1 MIDILKSN
9 VPVFIV
15 IIPLFLACIL
25 PTFAGRLKL
34 VEGAV
39 ISVEILWLLVAGYMA
54 SIVLLQKG
62 TPIIYNM
69 GGWEAPWGIELKVD
83 SLAAFFTIVV
93 TAISLPIALFSKGN
107 LVEEVGNSQRV
118 TRFYVLLLL
127 LAGSMVGMALTNDLF
142 NVYVLVEVATLS
154 CCGLVSARKDPRAA
168 DAAFKYLMLA
178 TLGSTFVLGGIG
190 FIYIITGHL
199 NMGFAHEELLKVWQ
213 NSPHVVWMAMNF
225 ITIGFGVKSAFFPL
239 HIWLPDAHSNAP
251 TPASAILSGL
261 AVKGYII
268 CFLKLM
274 YNVFGPNLMV
284 HFNINRILVLAGMV
298 AIIIGSLFAIIQ
310 DELKRRLAYS
320 TVAQVGYIF
329 LGLGLMNETALK
341 GTLFYLASHAV
352 IKSSLFLAAG
362 AIISATGKKNIS
374 ELAGVGRKMPITMGV
389 FTIGSLGL
397 IGIPMF
403 SGFVGKWYLL
413 LGSLESGNIIAAIV
427 IILGSVLC
435 AAYLLPIIRIAYFEP
450 ALDLELHDPALP
462 QRIGL
467 IMLAVAVVILGVLPG
482 PMLEL
487 AGRAAAELLMIQ

>member
-213 NSPHVVWMAMNF
+213 NSPHVVWMAMSF

-284 HFNINRILVLAGMV
+284 HFNMNRILVLAGMI
-298 AIIIGSLFAIIQ
+298 AIVIASLFAIIQ

-362 AIISATGKKNIS
+362 AIIASTGKKNIS
-374 ELAGVGRKMPITMGV
+374 ELAGIGRKMPITMGV